1 MITIADILKPES
13 IDLDLKMGNQEEA
26 INHVASMLKEDER
39 VTDWNAFYQSLLS
52 KQPCLAAAGGSEIC
66 IPHTRTDG
74 VTGMVMS
81 AGRSQAGIIAAEAQ
95 WPIHFIFVIG
105 VPVAL
110 AADYLRII
118 GALTRIF
125 KAPVTRERLLQTQ
138 KPGEFLQLLASA
150 EMKL

>member
-1 MITIADILKPES
+1 MITIADILRPEH
-13 IDLDLKMGNQEEA
+13 IDLDLKMANQEEA
-26 INHVASMLKEDER
+26 VNHVASLLRDDAR
-39 VTDWNAFYQSLLS
+39 VTDWNAFYQGLTSTQPSL
-52 KQPCLAAAGGSEIC
+52 AGPGGAEIC
-66 IPHTRTDG
+66 IPHTRTDS

-81 AGRSQAGIIAAEAQ
+81 AGRSEAGILVAEAE
-95 WPIHFIFVIG
+95 WPIHFVFVIG

-125 KAPVTRERLLQTQ
+125 KDSAAKDRLRRTE
-138 KPGEFLQLLASA
+138 KPADFLKLLASG